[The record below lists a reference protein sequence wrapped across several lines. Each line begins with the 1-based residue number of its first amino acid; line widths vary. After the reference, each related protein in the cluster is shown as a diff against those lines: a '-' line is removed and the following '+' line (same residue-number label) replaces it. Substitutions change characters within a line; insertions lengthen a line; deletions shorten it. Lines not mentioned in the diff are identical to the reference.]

1 MKSTFICFSLAC
13 GLALGAGE
21 LTLVVSE
28 SGQAA
33 GSVAERRAV
42 AMGSKLERFET
53 MKGRVYQDV
62 MITEINDG
70 GISFSHADGV
80 VRLRFDDLSPEQSRY
95 FGINEATA
103 AEFYRREREA
113 MVAYE
118 KQVEERE
125 AARKKAAEQEALARF
140 IAAEEAAE
148 EAETVVVRSIPA
160 LPEVKRV
167 DSINFSGR
175 RYSSHG
181 YSYGYPSYYH
191 SGFYPRYRSSGG
203 YYFGR
208 SGGHCGYRTPGFVIR
223 W

>member
-1 MKSTFICFSLAC
+1 
-13 GLALGAGE
+13 
-21 LTLVVSE
+21 
-28 SGQAA
+28 
-33 GSVAERRAV
+33 
-42 AMGSKLERFET
+42 MGSKLERFET

-80 VRLRFDDLSPEQSRY
+80 ARLRFDDLSPEQSRY

-113 MVAYE
+113 MLAYE

-125 AARKKAAEQEALARF
+125 AARKKAAGQEALARF

-148 EAETVVVRSIPA
+148 EAAKVRAERAETVVVRSIPA

-167 DSINFSGR
+167 DSINFPGR
-175 RYSSHG
+175 RHTSHG
-181 YSYGYPSYYH
+181 FSYGYPSYYH
-191 SGFYPRYRSSGG
+191 SGFYPRYRSYGG
-203 YYFGR
+203 HYFGR